1 MDRYARLGAALA
13 VSVACV
19 GCPSGPK
26 DPPPREETTELASAA
41 PRALGALAAG
51 TDAAPPPVFAPRP
64 SEDVDGVPIPEL
76 EADAGLDPDAA
87 TSQGDE
93 LPL

>member
-1 MDRYARLGAALA
+1 MDRYARLSAVLGVSAACL
-13 VSVACV
+13 

-26 DPPPREETTELASAA
+26 DPLPREETAELASAA
-41 PRALGALAAG
+41 PRALGALAGG
-51 TDAAPPPVFAPRP
+51 TDAAPPPISAPRP

-76 EADAGLDPDAA
+76 EADASVEPDAA
-87 TSQGDE
+87 TNEGDE